1 MLLEPIRDG
10 NFYRIIPHTLMSV
23 TFMTPVKFDTS
34 PSSLTSDNHSAQWLA
49 SRTLLAQTL

>member
-23 TFMTPVKFDTS
+23 TFMTPVQFDTS